1 MSSPIDILT
10 YLHRFVVIIDVLLV
24 LNEFLELLLGK
35 LVGDVGEVA
44 AVVLAIVNGRIRVVT
59 LVTS

>member
-1 MSSPIDILT
+1 M
-10 YLHRFVVIIDVLLV
+10 IIDVLLV

-44 AVVLAIVNGRIRVVT
+44 AVVLAIVNGRISHDSGDELAKRPF
-59 LVTS
+59 LGEIERLR